1 MKAYEP
7 KEGMKVRVRVDE
19 LMLRE
24 YSLKRKMEFEAW
36 MEEVT
41 WTSERRVNPFAMTE
55 NTAEFRS

>member
-1 MKAYEP
+1 
-7 KEGMKVRVRVDE
+7 MKVRVRVEE

-41 WTSERRVNPFAMTE
+41 WTSERRVNPFATTE